1 MESEPV
7 AIRVMMDPAL
17 RAQFKAAC
25 AIEQKPMNEV
35 VCELIKFWL
44 QHQAPPGGEA
54 K

>member
-1 MESEPV
+1 MESETV

-25 AIEQKPMNEV
+25 AIEQRPMNEV
-35 VCELIKFWL
+35 VVQLIEQWL
-44 QHQAPPGGEA
+44 QRQAPPGGEA